1 MDVFLGIVR
10 WIELY
15 DPIDRGDVQPPG
27 RHVRAEEGS
36 GGGFAK
42 LEKGGG
48 PLLLLLT
55 SVYVHDGDVDV
66 IEEFGVEF
74 DRVAGGEEDHDFFV
88 FIFLEKGEEEEETSI
103 GGNGDVSL
111 FETRGGGEGGFV
123 GDFDVHGR
131 FGIDGRA
138 GQVFD
143 FFGLRGREE
152 HGLTLFGE
160 GFDDGAEV
168 VFETLFE
175 DAVGFVH
182 DEGEEVAVDESFGV
196 LEMIQETARSGDDDV
211 DSLGETFG
219 LGPSIGSSHD
229 EAIGLAVLPVGYD
242 VLAHPVDLHGQFAS
256 GRDDDGAGAVAG
268 GEFGLVEEFDDGE
281 EEGEGFAGAG
291 FGDADYVSVAVLGGL
306 GEEDWPALSL
316 NRTRLLKSI
325 HLDTLLNQLAVDNTL
340 ACLKSGQWKIRRI
353 SAQSLCGLGPLFA
366 GTRIL
371 EDDFIAFPPGG
382 NGIGIRRISS
392 SSR

>member
-291 FGDADYVSVAVLGGL
+291 FGSPDEVFAREEGGEGQGLDLGHA
-306 GEEDWPALSL
+306 GEV
-316 NRTRLLKSI
+316 
-325 HLDTLLNQLAVDNTL
+325 Q
-340 ACLKSGQWKIRRI
+340 
-353 SAQSLCGLGPLFA
+353 
-366 GTRIL
+366 
-371 EDDFIAFPPGG
+371 GG
-382 NGIGIRRISS
+382 EG
-392 SSR
+392 